1 MFRLVEHNFASSV
14 GGPEILGLP
23 SERNTH
29 SGKADAELTLH
40 YHPQLEPRSPFP
52 RGSHLHSINI
62 LCHPAVLNRLKEKK
76 YTDLVLSCWNFSPP
90 PPRKVY
96 EKAPC
101 ITSCFPC
108 SGLTHTVCCWFSQ
121 PCGFTHIPHCDTE
134 LSPALGGGHQWNWV
148 SS

>member
-52 RGSHLHSINI
+52 RGSHLRSINI
-62 LCHPAVLNRLKEKK
+62 LCHPAVLNRLKEKNIQIWCYPAGISRLLLHERCMK
-76 YTDLVLSCWNFSPP
+76 
-90 PPRKVY
+90 K
-96 EKAPC
+96 
-101 ITSCFPC
+101 
-108 SGLTHTVCCWFSQ
+108 
-121 PCGFTHIPHCDTE
+121 PHA
-134 LSPALGGGHQWNWV
+134 LPAAFLALA
-148 SS
+148 